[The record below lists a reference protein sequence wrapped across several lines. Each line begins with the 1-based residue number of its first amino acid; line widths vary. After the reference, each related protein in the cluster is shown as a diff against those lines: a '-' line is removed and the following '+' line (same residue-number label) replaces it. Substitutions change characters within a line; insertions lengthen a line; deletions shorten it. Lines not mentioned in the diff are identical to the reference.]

1 VRLYNCWYLMAIMAN
16 GCVAWLVHAALE
28 YHSECGSASV
38 GVCVCV
44 CGCSA
49 VHRCGT
55 PRRFCSCATEAH
67 HTAGLACSY
76 MEQEAL
82 YNAFHLLDTTDCG
95 TIQSSDLATIFGNS
109 LKPSEI
115 EGIMKEAKTRS
126 AFLAVFVVRM
136 QSVCFQARA
145 RDTCD

>member
-1 VRLYNCWYLMAIMAN
+1 MGATMW
-16 GCVAWLVHAALE
+16 
-28 YHSECGSASV
+28 HS
-38 GVCVCV
+38 
-44 CGCSA
+44 
-49 VHRCGT
+49 
-55 PRRFCSCATEAH
+55 RRFCCATEAQ

-82 YNAFHLLDTTDCG
+82 YNAFHLLDTTDSG

-136 QSVCFQARA
+136 QAVCFQARA
-145 RDTCD
+145 RDTCDGACFAGVRTNREGMYMYWYPCPACGPGRLTEP